1 MFWTLMWFIV
11 NILFVTSVIVF
22 LFMHRA
28 YKEAALQADRERL
41 AKSKGRR
48 LLFGVISVA
57 LLIAMV
63 VSFLI
68 NMRMNG

>member
-1 MFWTLMWFIV
+1 MWFIV

-41 AKSKGRR
+41 AKSKSRR

-57 LLIAMV
+57 MLIAMV
-63 VSFLI
+63 ASFLI